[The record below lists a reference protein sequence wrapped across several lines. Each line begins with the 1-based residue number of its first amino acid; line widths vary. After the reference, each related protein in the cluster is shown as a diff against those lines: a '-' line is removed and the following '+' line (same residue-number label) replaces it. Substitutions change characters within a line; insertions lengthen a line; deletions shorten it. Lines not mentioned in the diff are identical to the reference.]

1 MRRVL
6 DVLPEVDPS
15 PRTTPS
21 HLPPQYEPLPPQHPS
36 AYPPTFQHIPVSGR
50 PPPAFPIPQIT
61 HAPTT
66 RLDPQPMPPRGSNT
80 HSGPP
85 PVPPRAYSTHLDP
98 PPPRVNRSITMP
110 APGLPHD
117 THVAPGPYLSYAP
130 QAPSISQSRSHSGIS
145 GASQIPTDRQ
155 GYRDDYVE
163 DWVDHDIS
171 GTQGGSPLAKGPPN
185 PPVAGMQKKKQGN
198 HKKPPPNRTQ
208 TAPVPGPIFR
218 CRRCLASITGEIAA
232 RFSGFCCDSHM
243 WAAIHDRTAMLCPG
257 CKVRACPEGRTYCSA
272 ECANRQQFPRH

>member
-6 DVLPEVDPS
+6 DVLPEVGSLEMSLASSPVLPVDLRERFSDPS

-155 GYRDDYVE
+155 GYRACVPYYLIMIDLQSGGVNGVGDDYVE

-185 PPVAGMQKKKQGN
+185 PPVAGMQKKKQGEPCN
-198 HKKPPPNRTQ
+198 P
-208 TAPVPGPIFR
+208 
-218 CRRCLASITGEIAA
+218 SEII
-232 RFSGFCCDSHM
+232 SMH
-243 WAAIHDRTAMLCPG
+243 
-257 CKVRACPEGRTYCSA
+257 
-272 ECANRQQFPRH
+272 